1 MKKELL
7 KRRGIFLALVGF
19 LCVISVKAQTWTAPI
34 PEGSVIAT
42 GSQYYVYSV
51 GAKAF
56 LDRGGEWDAQAIV
69 TQPVGAIITTVEN
82 GLFWNLEYENNIAK
96 CLKIDPLGWTYTDG
110 DATHMWD
117 VQLTDA
123 GNNIYSIQVA
133 STNVNYVA
141 GQFLG
146 TSSVLYNSNKEGAVY
161 DVRYD
166 RTPSDHTK
174 WMFVTA
180 DAVAK
185 YNAKVQLDKYM
196 NIAQLVGSSVD
207 LTSYISTYNTGTTA
221 DITTAVSN
229 LKAAL
234 TVTDQTT
241 TITNPSFVSSP
252 ATGWTG
258 STNYGWSNSVAEF
271 YRKNPFNLYQTV
283 TGLLPGVYVLKAQGF
298 QRPVGLTTANRTSF
312 TNGSDILSAKLY
324 ATASGVTT
332 FIPLKSIYSETTC
345 PEGTTVDALFF
356 PNSTANAKAAFDLA
370 LYENELGYVIVDGT
384 GSLTL
389 GVSGVY
395 QSVKTGDWQ
404 VFDNFRL
411 YYYGALTIPLVST
424 SKASF
429 AFNGDDNYLSDN
441 LTVLGAN
448 LSNTISISAPA
459 GITVS
464 PTSLPANANN
474 ETVTITYDG
483 TTAVSGNITFTSGSA
498 TKNVAVTASPNTGC
512 YTPLFP
518 SGNLVSNPLCT
529 NLATYDSWGN
539 EAIISD
545 ANAYCGSSVRAT
557 GRCGGSIDYSL
568 TGKMLPKTT
577 YRLKAMMYT
586 NGNGGGITLNGMGI
600 GGSDANYAVDVNT
613 ASVWQAVDF
622 TFTTG
627 TLGASQNFWFNS
639 CGSTKTASDIRMD
652 NFEIYKVPGI
662 RVAEASVPVMSS
674 AVGSSDSKTITVS
687 GNGLTAAVSLALSG
701 ANADQFSV
709 SPATLPIVAADS
721 IATTSVSITYT
732 PTGAAVS
739 HVATLTLSSPG
750 AADKIFELSAS
761 SSSTGVRPVL
771 SKGSVYVDNRTL
783 KVEGSQSIEVF
794 TAQGLRIAQ
803 TKGNNER
810 FSVVLTPGIYI
821 VKLDAGVTKVV
832 VK

>member
-1 MKKELL
+1 MKKELQ

-19 LCVISVKAQTWTAPI
+19 LCVISVNAQTWTAPI

-133 STNVNYVA
+133 STNANYVA

-252 ATGWTG
+252 ATGWAG
-258 STNYGWSNSVAEF
+258 STTYGWSNSVAEF
-271 YRKNPFNLYQTV
+271 WHKNPFNLYQTV
-283 TGLLPGVYVLKAQGF
+283 SGLLPGVYVLKAQGF
-298 QRPVGLTTANRTSF
+298 QRPVGLTTANRTSY

-395 QSVKTGDWQ
+395 QSGKTGDWQ

-411 YYYGALTIPLVST
+411 EYYGALVIPSLT
-424 SKASF
+424 ASKSQF
-429 AFNGDDNYLSDN
+429 AFNGNDNYLSDS
-441 LTVLGAN
+441 LTVTGLN
-448 LSNTISISAPA
+448 LSEVISISAPA
-459 GITVS
+459 GITVN
-464 PTSLPANANN
+464 PTSLASNASN
-474 ETVTITYDG
+474 VKVYVTYDG
-483 TTAVSGNITFTSGSA
+483 TATVSGNITFTSGST
-498 TKNVAVTASPNTGC
+498 TKDVAVTASPNTDC
-512 YTPLFP
+512 FTPLFP
-518 SGNLVSNPLCT
+518 SGNLVTNPLCT
-529 NLATYDSWGN
+529 NLATYRNWGST
-539 EAIISD
+539 AIVSD
-545 ANAYCGSSVRAT
+545 ANAYCGSSVRVT
-557 GRCGGSIDYSL
+557 GACGGSIDYAL
-568 TGKMLPKTT
+568 TGMLLPNTD
-577 YRLKAMMYT
+577 YRLKCMLFSDKDAF
-586 NGNGGGITLNGMGI
+586 ITLNGCGI
-600 GGSDANYAVDVNT
+600 GGLTTDYQVMYNT

-627 TLGASQNFWFNS
+627 TLGASQNFWLNS
-639 CGSTKTASDIRMD
+639 CTGSNRATDVRLD
-652 NFEIYKVPGI
+652 NFEIYV
-662 RVAEASVPVMSS
+662 
-674 AVGSSDSKTITVS
+674 
-687 GNGLTAAVSLALSG
+687 
-701 ANADQFSV
+701 V
-709 SPATLPIVAADS
+709 SPATTVKTASELSKSNIYIKGNAIVTDFELAQASDVEIS
-721 IATTSVSITYT
+721 VFNAQGMLLKNTIGSFNAGKNSQILNINLATGLYLVKLTQNGKSIT
-732 PTGAAVS
+732 A
-739 HVATLTLSSPG
+739 
-750 AADKIFELSAS
+750 
-761 SSSTGVRPVL
+761 
-771 SKGSVYVDNRTL
+771 
-783 KVEGSQSIEVF
+783 KVI
-794 TAQGLRIAQ
+794 
-803 TKGNNER
+803 K
-810 FSVVLTPGIYI
+810 
-821 VKLDAGVTKVV
+821 
-832 VK
+832 